1 MLSIL
6 PPSVMAERIEAG
18 LNHYRGAA
26 S

>member
-18 LNHYRGAA
+18 LNHYRGAG